1 MYIFPANSPSGG
13 SSVTT
18 ELGNSYTGQASSNT
32 LTVSNV
38 DLGTAATDRISVI
51 GITVN
56 DGGEIPLKVEIE
68 NSSGTLVQCSVIIE
82 TGTSSSFYSGGPFAA
97 ATSHACGLYSLQQG
111 LLRLAQQV
119 M

>member
-51 GITVN
+51 
-56 DGGEIPLKVEIE
+56 
-68 NSSGTLVQCSVIIE
+68 
-82 TGTSSSFYSGGPFAA
+82 
-97 ATSHACGLYSLQQG
+97 
-111 LLRLAQQV
+111 
-119 M
+119 